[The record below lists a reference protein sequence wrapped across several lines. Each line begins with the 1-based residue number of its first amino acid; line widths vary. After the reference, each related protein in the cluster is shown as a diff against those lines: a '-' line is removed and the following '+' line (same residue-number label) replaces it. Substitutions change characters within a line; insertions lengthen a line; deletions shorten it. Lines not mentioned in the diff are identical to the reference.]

1 MTRLFLHFKKVV
13 PYWPLIGFIL
23 SVAFTV
29 FISPYWILDVALFG
43 YFLFKDTINSVQ
55 SVGPVYWITRDYD
68 NSQKLYVGSGFM
80 REVDEPWRIGKGLQI
95 SLHKK
100 SFQIGLCKKTKYK
113 DQEEA
118 ELGVLGARFMDT
130 RPTDIGNW

>member
-1 MTRLFLHFKKVV
+1 MTLLFSRFKKVTT
-13 PYWPLIGFIL
+13 YWSLIGFIA
-23 SVAFTV
+23 SIAIVVIT
-29 FISPYWILDVALFG
+29 PYSFLGIALFG
-43 YFLFKDTINSVQ
+43 YFVFKDTANSVQ
-55 SVGPVYWITRDYD
+55 AVGPVYWITRDYEKV
-68 NSQKLYVGSGFM
+68 QKPRIGSGFM
-80 REVDEPWRIGKGLQI
+80 VETDSPWRSGKGIQI

-113 DQEEA
+113 NEQEA